1 MRTSLAL
8 AAAVFLLL
16 VLTSMEAEAIRLD
29 AESRA
34 VVSQQ
39 MPVNKPSDNLAKD
52 DSSKNLTKDASSSA
66 LDETKRSVSAK
77 DVRATAHK
85 LPEFHE
91 DYYGASVHEP
101 RHH

>member
-8 AAAVFLLL
+8 ATAVCFLLL
-16 VLTSMEAEAIRLD
+16 LLTTMEVEAIRLD

-39 MPVNKPSDNLAKD
+39 TVNKSNE
-52 DSSKNLTKDASSSA
+52 NMVKDAPANS
-66 LDETKRSVSAK
+66 LGETKRSVAGK
-77 DVRATAHK
+77 EVRATAHR